1 MIHTLQVGP
10 TGDEMSAH
18 TDTHA
23 RILDG
28 ALAALARRGVRK
40 LSMSDVGAE
49 AGISRGTLYRYFANK
64 EQLLDAIS
72 LHVEHGLKRQLRAA
86 VEQTPELSQRVH
98 VVVEAIV
105 HYGENHP
112 EALQVIAL
120 EPGFG
125 VEFVRQVFPKFVAV
139 AEELLSPAL
148 EASPPVRSGELT
160 TGELSEL
167 ILRAAASTFFIPTD
181 NLTEIS
187 RMIAALPGGNCAE
200 LAS

>member
-1 MIHTLQVGP
+1 MTAN
-10 TGDEMSAH
+10 S
-18 TDTHA
+18 DTHA

-28 ALAALARRGVRK
+28 ALAALARLGVRK

-64 EQLLDAIS
+64 EELLDAIS
-72 LHVEHGLKRQLRAA
+72 SHVEHGLQRELRAA
-86 VEQTPELSQRVH
+86 VERRPEVRERVH

-105 HYGENHP
+105 YYGESHP
-112 EALQVIAL
+112 EAVQVIAL

-139 AEELLSPAL
+139 AEELLTPAL
-148 EASPPVRSGELT
+148 ATAPAVRSGELST
-160 TGELSEL
+160 SELSEL

-181 NLTEIS
+181 DLDEVS
-187 RMIAALPGGNCAE
+187 RMIAALPCLGRAE
-200 LAS
+200 LTAS